1 MIEKRHGSST
11 TAGLGLLQTTRTGD
25 PWRGQAK
32 YSKGITATISIV
44 ILVFTFATLWSRW
57 QQHWR
62 SKCADTSRDMAQ
74 SPRSSSGRL
83 SRFTAAVRMLAYR
96 RLPAYR
102 IGFINFR
109 LPVLGATLA
118 LSAFMLGFTL
128 WTFIVQPYYR
138 VDRSFGSPPL
148 ALRSGMMALG
158 LMPFIYVLGSKVNFV
173 SLLIGVSHGKLQVYH
188 QWLARFMLFL
198 ATVHAIPFIH
208 QPLADDGVAGLREA
222 FFSDS
227 INTTGVIA
235 YACLFVLSFASMTG
249 IRERCYEL
257 FLLVHVPVAIIFLG
271 YMFVHCQA
279 LLTSWRYLWATA
291 AMYMLSVFLR
301 FASQLRQNNLL
312 ALGKCRI
319 EALPSNLTRMTI
331 ESAIRWKPGHHV
343 FVRFP
348 SLSPLSAHPFT
359 IVSMPS
365 PDSHQLMSTVVLMA
379 RARNGLTKRLY
390 ERAANTQLVHQ
401 GMNER
406 ELTLSAILDGPYGQ
420 DASIASFQHVLL
432 LAGGSGITFVLAAL
446 LELSW
451 LWQQKKAATQS
462 VHLIWSIRDA
472 ESIDW
477 VREHLLAIYAL
488 APSGALR
495 ISIHVS
501 GKNVV
506 VGDLGLP
513 TSWQVQYGSHPD
525 AASEVREM
533 AREASSSSQEET
545 DIEKT
550 PSSQSDAAVEQVNR
564 SRSAVIV
571 VCGPSGMVM
580 DASNAVAG
588 IQADIVRKKLSDLDV
603 SLIAESFGF

>member
-83 SRFTAAVRMLAYR
+83 SRFTAA
-96 RLPAYR
+96 
-102 IGFINFR
+102 
-109 LPVLGATLA
+109 
-118 LSAFMLGFTL
+118 
-128 WTFIVQPYYR
+128 PYYR

-331 ESAIRWKPGHHV
+331 
-343 FVRFP
+343 
-348 SLSPLSAHPFT
+348 
-359 IVSMPS
+359 
-365 PDSHQLMSTVVLMA
+365 DHQLMSTVVLMA

-446 LELSW
+446 LEL
-451 LWQQKKAATQS
+451 
-462 VHLIWSIRDA
+462 
-472 ESIDW
+472 
-477 VREHLLAIYAL
+477 
-488 APSGALR
+488 GALR